1 MKKETRNSKNA
12 KCATL
17 IKMVNLLFRTY
28 LYLEKLLEVI
38 QTYAKNN
45 GLQNDPM
52 YRTKNVY
59 NCYLKVNIFK
69 IKHQNIMKKLIF
81 STLGTLFIAGLLSWH
96 WSPSQY
102 PSIKKAEVIECLT
115 TETLQAYQLEASTP
129 QFASLHPT
137 PLVIH
142 PENLLGKMMSF
153 EAADGKQANAYF
165 IAAKKKSNKYLIVIQ
180 EWWGLN
186 DNVKMESDKYFSDLV
201 DVNVIAV
208 DMYDGKVA
216 ATPDSAMKLMQGA
229 NMERMTAI
237 IQGAIKYAGS
247 KAAIYSVGW
256 CFGGMWSL
264 QTAILAGPQAKGT
277 IMYYGRPESNMD
289 KLKSIQCDI
298 IGFFGNLDRS
308 PSPTMVND
316 FEKNMKEAGKNLS
329 VNRYEAGH
337 GFANPSNPSF
347 NAEAKADA
355 YTKAIAF
362 LKAH

>member
-1 MKKETRNSKNA
+1 MKKAIYVLFSVLLTAS
-12 KCATL
+12 L
-17 IKMVNLLFRTY
+17 I
-28 LYLEKLLEVI
+28 
-38 QTYAKNN
+38 
-45 GLQNDPM
+45 
-52 YRTKNVY
+52 
-59 NCYLKVNIFK
+59 
-69 IKHQNIMKKLIF
+69 
-81 STLGTLFIAGLLSWH
+81 SWN
-96 WSPSQY
+96 WNKSQH
-102 PSIKKAEVIECLT
+102 PTVEKAEVIECLNM
-115 TETLQAYQLEASTP
+115 ETQQAYQLEAGTP
-129 QFASLHPT
+129 AFAAMHPS
-137 PLVIH
+137 PLVVN

-153 EAADGKQANAYF
+153 DAADGKQANAYF

-186 DNVKMESDKYFSDLV
+186 DNVKMESDKYYTDLG

-216 ATPDSAMKLMQGA
+216 ATPDSAMKLMRGA
-229 NMERMTAI
+229 DMVRMTAI
-237 IQGAIKYAGS
+237 MQGAIKYAGS
-247 KAAIYSVGW
+247 KASIYSVGW

-277 IMYYGRPESNMD
+277 VMYYGRPETNMD

-298 IGFFGNLDRS
+298 IGFFGNLDQS

-337 GFANPSNPSF
+337 GFANPSNPSY
-347 NAEAKADA
+347 NAAAKEDA
-355 YTKAIAF
+355 YAKAIAF